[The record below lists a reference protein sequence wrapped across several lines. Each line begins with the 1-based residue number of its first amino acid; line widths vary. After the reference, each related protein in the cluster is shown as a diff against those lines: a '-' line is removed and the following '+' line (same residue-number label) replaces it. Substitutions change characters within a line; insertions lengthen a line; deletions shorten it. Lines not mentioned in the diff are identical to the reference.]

1 MNSSSK
7 FVIKVIAVLGL
18 SVAIT
23 AAWAINA
30 AFHVEWKGLLRD
42 THGGDISGKVD
53 LADLPRT
60 PQLYAIGPA
69 AGLAGEI
76 TVIDGRLFLA
86 KVRNG
91 SIDTSSD
98 YQGQASFMVWATVP
112 QWQDAVPIG
121 QPVANA
127 VDLEKLIETKAR
139 LAGLDTDKPFPFLLQ
154 GHFNSVK
161 YHVVLPPSA
170 QGMHGRSGS
179 PTDSQLN
186 LRAERKRGTVIGFF
200 SKKHEGVFT
209 HRGSHS
215 HMHVSLEDGNSGHV
229 DDLEAAADV
238 SLLLPRT

>member
-7 FVIKVIAVLGL
+7 FVIKVVAVLGL

-23 AAWAINA
+23 AAWATTGV
-30 AFHVEWKGLLRD
+30 FHVEWKGLLRD
-42 THGGDISGKVD
+42 THGGDISGKAT
-53 LADLPRT
+53 LADLPRS

-76 TVIDGRLFLA
+76 TIIDGRLFLA
-86 KVRNG
+86 KVRSG

-98 YQGQASFMVWATVP
+98 YQGQASFLVWATVP

-121 QPVANA
+121 QTVVNA
-127 VDLEKLIETKAR
+127 VDLERLIETKAR

-154 GHFNSVK
+154 GRFNSVK

-170 QGMHGRSGS
+170 QGMHGSSAS
-179 PTDSQLN
+179 PTDSQLD
-186 LRAERKRGTVIGFF
+186 LRAGGKSGTVIGFF

-209 HRGSHS
+209 HRGSYS
-215 HMHVSLEDGNSGHV
+215 HLHVSLEDGNSGHV
-229 DDLEAAADV
+229 DDLEVAADV
-238 SLLLPRT
+238 SLLFPRT